1 MSGGKCANL
10 SAFQFPVSLLRVEL
24 RRFPKWCGLFQCMR
38 DRRSLGRVGL
48 SALPS
53 VYIISENAIER
64 FRFICCPL
72 KIMRGGIYFRPDNE
86 GLLQG
91 ARLGKM
97 PLGLKLSIKSRIESA
112 VACASRSDP
121 REIVSL
127 VLAYWRTPNHQRQE
141 TQFRSSN
148 SSASLRGANPFVPA
162 WPKNLSCIC

>member
-1 MSGGKCANL
+1 VESVPTYPLFNSQFLCYGLNYGVFRNSVVFS
-10 SAFQFPVSLLRVEL
+10 SAYGAAAP
-24 RRFPKWCGLFQCMR
+24 W
-38 DRRSLGRVGL
+38 GRVGL